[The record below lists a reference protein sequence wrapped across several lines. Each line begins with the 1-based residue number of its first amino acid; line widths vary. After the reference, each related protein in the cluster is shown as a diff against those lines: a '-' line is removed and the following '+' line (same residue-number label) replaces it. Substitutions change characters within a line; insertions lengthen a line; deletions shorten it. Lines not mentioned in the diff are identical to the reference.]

1 MSTIDLTAESF
12 ESTITSNG
20 TVVVDFWASW
30 CGPCR
35 QFAPTFK
42 AASEEHPDVVFGK
55 VDTDAEQELAGQ
67 AGISSIPTLMVFR
80 DQILVHRSSG
90 ALPPA
95 AFADL
100 LSKVNE
106 LDMDKVRAD
115 IAAQE
120 ASAQADGA
128 QV

>member
-95 AFADL
+95 AFEDL
-100 LSKVNE
+100 LTKVNE

-120 ASAQADGA
+120 AAQQADGA

>member
-90 ALPPA
+90 ARPPA

-115 IAAQE
+115 IAAQD
-120 ASAQADGA
+120 AAQQADGA